1 MNETFD
7 DPTDSRSDIYC
18 FDIDGTLTEV
28 HEGTPFDAVPRYD
41 RIEKV
46 NALYD
51 QGAIIYLQTARG
63 FIVSS
68 DMHPDDI
75 IAQQA
80 EADKY
85 MRSRTEEQLKSWG
98 VKYTKLFFGKPRAS
112 IYVDDRGC
120 SDFDYFLDNIK

>member
-46 NALYD
+46 NALFD

-68 DMHPDDI
+68 EMH
-75 IAQQA
+75 
-80 EADKY
+80 
-85 MRSRTEEQLKSWG
+85 R
-98 VKYTKLFFGKPRAS
+98 
-112 IYVDDRGC
+112 
-120 SDFDYFLDNIK
+120 